1 MVLRL
6 VVSWWE
12 GGLVARGADEWEA
25 GSLLVWQTG
34 GMVGWQIGGAAGCLA
49 LNKIWTQSK

>member
-25 GSLLVWQTG
+25 GSLLLWQTG